1 MFRKCIYYLALL
13 GISSFYI
20 GRILPKKWFHSDW
33 FPFRCFAI
41 EKNGKIYEAI
51 GIKRWKDRLPDMS
64 KIFSRIMLP
73 KKVPFDISQ
82 DKVMLLIQETCIAE
96 FTHVLLSVLG
106 IGCFF
111 IWPGTGG
118 MIVFLIWLFVGNL
131 PYILIQRYN
140 RPRLCK
146 LAEQM
151 TGEIAMAPLATLE

>member
-20 GRILPKKWFHSDW
+20 GRILPKKWFHSDR

-73 KKVPFDISQ
+73 KKIPFDISQ
-82 DKVMLLIQETCIAE
+82 DKVTLLIQETCVAE
-96 FTHVLLSVLG
+96 FIHFVLSVLG

-111 IWPGTGG
+111 IWPGPGG

-146 LAEQM
+146 LAERM
-151 TGEIAMAPLATLE
+151 TREVSMAPLTTLE